1 MMPSRFF
8 GTATYP
14 QKEWRKKNRS
24 LRSKLLFRSVQ
35 EDDTTEVADNSLRVD
50 AGYREAMHE
59 RRRSA
64 GMYEEHTDEELEK
77 AQLKERSSLPTV
89 VRSSESLQLKRWYSD
104 YMQKNRSPGTESSAS
119 EEPRSPKDIIKSK
132 ADTLKRWF
140 SLAGHEQPYSIK
152 MSYVRDA
159 LGNSDDMVQAM
170 DLDENEVVSQIQFI
184 LRPTKK
190 APTKV
195 SLGMLHITNLLS
207 L

>member
-14 QKEWRKKNRS
+14 PKEWRKKKRS
-24 LRSKLLFRSVQ
+24 LRSKLLFRSLQ
-35 EDDTTEVADNSLRVD
+35 EDDMTEPADNTLRVD

-59 RRRSA
+59 RRRSE
-64 GMYEEHTDEELEK
+64 GMCEEHTDEELKK

-89 VRSSESLQLKRWYSD
+89 IWSNESLQLKRWYSD
-104 YMQKNRSPGTESSAS
+104 YMQKNQSPQMETEG
-119 EEPRSPKDIIKSK
+119 PRSPKDIIKSK
-132 ADTLKRWF
+132 TDTLKRWF
-140 SLAGHEQPYSIK
+140 SLTGHEQPYSIK

-170 DLDENEVVSQIQFI
+170 DVDENEVASQIQFI

-195 SLGMLHITNLLS
+195 SLGMLHITIFAFTI
-207 L
+207 